1 MALLTELSLRA
12 AVPLAAEFGL
22 DLRAIEPLSAGSVNS
37 NFRLTDA
44 LGKIYFARLYEEQ
57 DHEGA
62 AREHAL
68 VQALAESGVPVVRA
82 LRSKSGESLADFG
95 GKAFAV
101 FPWVDGEILCQGRV
115 TPDACRKLGA
125 ALARVHLSS
134 DRAPAL
140 PEGRFRVPDL
150 RARLKRVTAS
160 GRSSLYPAV
169 KEIEERLEHYQ
180 AQRDE
185 GLALGICHGDLFRD
199 NVLWQGGEV
208 SALLD
213 FESACR
219 SNFAYDLMVTTG
231 AWCYGAAYELPLV
244 QALFDGYRAV
254 RPVPARE
261 VRAMLSE
268 GAIGCLRFATT
279 RLTDFSLR
287 VPDGAKPVRDYG
299 RFLARLRALESGVLD
314 GCLRTLGALA

>member
-1 MALLTELSLRA
+1 
-12 AVPLAAEFGL
+12 
-22 DLRAIEPLSAGSVNS
+22 
-37 NFRLTDA
+37 
-44 LGKIYFARLYEEQ
+44 
-57 DHEGA
+57 
-62 AREHAL
+62 

-82 LRSKSGESLADFG
+82 LRTQSGESLADFG

-134 DRAPAL
+134 NRAPAL

-150 RARLKRVTAS
+150 RARLQRVTAS
-160 GRSSLYPAV
+160 GRSSLFPAV
-169 KEIEERLEHYQ
+169 KEIEERLDHYQ
-180 AQRDE
+180 ARRDE
-185 GLALGICHGDLFRD
+185 GLELGICHGDLFRD

-219 SNFAYDLMVTTG
+219 SNFAYDLMVTAA

-254 RPVPARE
+254 RPVPPRE
-261 VRAMLSE
+261 VAAMPSE

-287 VPDGAKPVRDYG
+287 VPDGVKPVRDYG

-314 GCLRTLGALA
+314 GCLRSLEA